1 MRKFLISVF
10 KKIVELLA
18 KEDPQ
23 VAVFEKKDQEIPSSL
38 NMRLL
43 EKLGEKDTQSLESA
57 TVIIDESPSHKDK
70 EKQEKIAPKKKA
82 EIISYPSNPI
92 RDVMDLMGVPFL
104 ALSKKRRNPIIYESA
119 DGTQKV
125 KITRHTGHFLASI
138 YDWDIVL
145 FVAGKIQEIVNNN
158 SDIPPRTMVFPRH
171 EILKVLHKHN
181 VNTQQK
187 ELEQS
192 LSRLQLTGIDT
203 TIHNKDGKYR
213 AGFGFIDNWR
223 YTEREDIKEI
233 KITLSDWLYDMSCA
247 KGALLKVDPDYFD
260 LTSGLKRFL
269 YRTARKHAGKNEDGW
284 EFSIESLYEKSGS
297 EREFK
302 KFKSDLRRA
311 IIDNDIPEYS
321 MKWIEKNGKPLV
333 VFKRSKI
340 HEIDRLV
347 GKFAQ
352 ENQNLLLDNS
362 SS

>member
-1 MRKFLISVF
+1 MRRFLSTLL
-10 KKIVELLA
+10 KKILE
-18 KEDPQ
+18 
-23 VAVFEKKDQEIPSSL
+23 
-38 NMRLL
+38 ML
-43 EKLGEKDTQSLESA
+43 EKASPQIERVEKGNV
-57 TVIIDESPSHKDK
+57 VIQEVLPPKIE
-70 EKQEKIAPKKKA
+70 EKQEKSLSKKKT
-82 EIISYPSNPI
+82 EVIPYPEKPL

-104 ALSKKRRNPIIYESA
+104 ALSKRRRNPIIYESA

-203 TIHNKDGKYR
+203 TIHNKDGRYR

-269 YRTARKHAGKNEDGW
+269 YRTARKHAGNNEDGW
-284 EFSIESLYEKSGS
+284 EFSIEALYEKSGS

-302 KFKSDLRRA
+302 KFKSDLKRA
-311 IIDNDIPEYS
+311 VIDQDIPEYS
-321 MKWIEKNGKPLV
+321 LKWIEKNGKALV
-333 VFKRSKI
+333 GFKRSKI

-347 GKFAQ
+347 EKFEK
-352 ENQNLLLDNS
+352 ENQKLLLDDS

>member
-1 MRKFLISVF
+1 MLKFFRPLL
-10 KKIVELLA
+10 KKLA
-18 KEDPQ
+18 E
-23 VAVFEKKDQEIPSSL
+23 
-38 NMRLL
+38 ML
-43 EKLGEKDTQSLESA
+43 EKLATPATPLEKENA
-57 TVIIDESPSHKDK
+57 VIEEVSPPKIEEKK
-70 EKQEKIAPKKKA
+70 EKQVQKKKI
-82 EIISYPSNPI
+82 EVIPYPSKPI

-104 ALSKKRRNPIIYESA
+104 ALSKRRRNPIIYESA

-203 TIHNKDGKYR
+203 TIHNKDGRYR

-284 EFSIESLYEKSGS
+284 DFSIESLYEKSGS
-297 EREFK
+297 ESSPK
-302 KFKSDLRRA
+302 LFKSKIKKAVLE
-311 IIDNDIPEYS
+311 NDIPEYS
-321 MKWIEKNGKPLV
+321 MKWVEKNGKALV
-333 VFKRSKI
+333 CFKISKI
-340 HEIDRLV
+340 HDIDRLV
-347 GKFAQ
+347 EKFEEKDQ
-352 ENQNLLLDNS
+352 KVLLNGGS
-362 SS
+362 S

>member
-1 MRKFLISVF
+1 MRKFLSALF
-10 KKIVELLA
+10 KKIGELLA

-23 VAVFEKKDQEIPSSL
+23 VEVFEKKEKEIPSSL
-38 NMRLL
+38 NTRLL
-43 EKLGEKDTQSLESA
+43 EKLGEKETKSLEAA
-57 TVIIDESPSHKDK
+57 TVIIDESPAHKDK
-70 EKQEKIAPKKKA
+70 EKQEKIAPTKKA

-203 TIHNKDGKYR
+203 TIHNKDGRYR

-247 KGALLKVDPDYFD
+247 KGALLKVAPDYFD

-269 YRTARKHAGKNEDGW
+269 YRTARKHAGKNENGW
-284 EFSIESLYEKSGS
+284 EFSIENLYEKSGS
-297 EREFK
+297 ESSLK
-302 KFKSDLRRA
+302 LFKSKIKKAVLE
-311 IIDNDIPEYS
+311 NDIPEYS
-321 MKWIEKNGKPLV
+321 MKWIEKNGKALV
-333 VFKRSKI
+333 GFKRSKI

-347 GKFAQ
+347 EKF
-352 ENQNLLLDNS
+352 EKKNTKLLLNGVS
-362 SS
+362 S

>member
-1 MRKFLISVF
+1 MRKFLSALL
-10 KKIVELLA
+10 KKIAELLA

-23 VAVFEKKDQEIPSSL
+23 VEVFEKKEKEIPSSL
-38 NMRLL
+38 NTRLL
-43 EKLGEKDTQSLESA
+43 EKLGEKETKSLEAA
-57 TVIIDESPSHKDK
+57 TVIIDESSAHKDK
-70 EKQEKIAPKKKA
+70 EKQEKIAPTKKA

-192 LSRLQLTGIDT
+192 LSRLQLTGINT
-203 TIHNKDGKYR
+203 TIHNKDGRYR

-247 KGALLKVDPDYFD
+247 KGALLKVAPDYFD

-284 EFSIESLYEKSGS
+284 EFSIENLYEKSGS
-297 EREFK
+297 ESSLK
-302 KFKSDLRRA
+302 LFKSKIKKAVLE
-311 IIDNDIPEYS
+311 NDIPEYS
-321 MKWIEKNGKPLV
+321 MKWIEKNGKALV
-333 VFKRSKI
+333 GFKRSKI
-340 HEIDRLV
+340 DEIDRLV
-347 GKFAQ
+347 EKF
-352 ENQNLLLDNS
+352 EKKNTKLLLNGGYS
-362 SS
+362 

>member
-1 MRKFLISVF
+1 MRKFLSTF
-10 KKIVELLA
+10 LKKIATV
-18 KEDPQ
+18 
-23 VAVFEKKDQEIPSSL
+23 
-38 NMRLL
+38 L
-43 EKLGEKDTQSLESA
+43 EKLATQTIPVEEKN
-57 TVIIDESPSHKDK
+57 VVIDEVLPSKVNK
-70 EKQEKIAPKKKA
+70 KQGNPVPKKKT
-82 EIISYPSNPI
+82 EIISYPFNPI
-92 RDVMDLMGVPFL
+92 RDVMDLMGIPFL
-104 ALSKKRRNPIIYESA
+104 ALSKKRRNPIIYEST

-145 FVAGKIQEIVNNN
+145 FVAGKIQEIVNNK
-158 SDIPPRTMVFPRH
+158 SDVPPRTMVFPRH

-203 TIHNKDGKYR
+203 TIHNKDGRYR

-247 KGALLKVDPDYFD
+247 KGALLKVDPDYFN

-284 EFSIESLYEKSGS
+284 EFSIENLYEKSGS
-297 EREFK
+297 ESSLK
-302 KFKSDLRRA
+302 LFKSKIKKAVLE
-311 IIDNDIPEYS
+311 NDIPEYS
-321 MKWIEKNGKPLV
+321 LKWIEKNGKALV
-333 VFKRSKI
+333 GFKRSKI

-347 GKFAQ
+347 EKFEKEHQ
-352 ENQNLLLDNS
+352 KLLLDGS

>member
-1 MRKFLISVF
+1 MRKFFSALF
-10 KKIVELLA
+10 KKIGEFLA

-23 VAVFEKKDQEIPSSL
+23 VEVFEKKEKEIPSSL
-38 NMRLL
+38 NTRLL
-43 EKLGEKDTQSLESA
+43 EKLRDKENKSLEAAS
-57 TVIIDESPSHKDK
+57 VIIDESPAHIDN
-70 EKQEKIAPKKKA
+70 EKQEKIAPTKKA

-92 RDVMDLMGVPFL
+92 RDVIDLMGVPFL

-119 DGTQKV
+119 DKTQKV

-203 TIHNKDGKYR
+203 TIHNKDGRYR

-247 KGALLKVDPDYFD
+247 KGALLKVAPEYFD

-284 EFSIESLYEKSGS
+284 EFSIENLYEKSGS
-297 EREFK
+297 ESSLK
-302 KFKSDLRRA
+302 LFKSKIKKAVLE
-311 IIDNDIPEYS
+311 NDIPEYS
-321 MKWIEKNGKPLV
+321 MKWIEKNGKSLV
-333 VFKRSKI
+333 YFKRSKI

-347 GKFAQ
+347 EKF
-352 ENQNLLLDNS
+352 EKKNTNLLLNDGS
-362 SS
+362 S

>member
-1 MRKFLISVF
+1 MRKLLSTLL
-10 KKIVELLA
+10 KKIAE
-18 KEDPQ
+18 
-23 VAVFEKKDQEIPSSL
+23 
-38 NMRLL
+38 ML
-43 EKLGEKDTQSLESA
+43 EKSVPQTTPIEEERV
-57 TVIIDESPSHKDK
+57 VIEEILPLKVE
-70 EKQEKIAPKKKA
+70 EKQEKSLPKKKT
-82 EIISYPSNPI
+82 EVVTYPSNPI

-104 ALSKKRRNPIIYESA
+104 ALSKRRRNPIIYESE

-203 TIHNKDGKYR
+203 TIHNKDGRYR

-269 YRTARKHAGKNEDGW
+269 YRTARKHAGNNEYGW
-284 EFSIESLYEKSGS
+284 EFSIENLYEKSGS
-297 EREFK
+297 ESSLK
-302 KFKSDLRRA
+302 LFKSKIKKAVLE
-311 IIDNDIPEYS
+311 NDIPEYS
-321 MKWIEKNGKPLV
+321 MKLVEKNGKVLV
-333 VFKRSKI
+333 VFKKSKV
-340 HEIDRLV
+340 HDIDRLV
-347 GKFAQ
+347 EKF
-352 ENQNLLLDNS
+352 EEKDKKLLLNCGS
-362 SS
+362 S

>member
-1 MRKFLISVF
+1 MRRFLSTF
-10 KKIVELLA
+10 LKKLA
-18 KEDPQ
+18 W
-23 VAVFEKKDQEIPSSL
+23 
-38 NMRLL
+38 ML
-43 EKLGEKDTQSLESA
+43 EKSSHQIERVEEEKVAIEKVLPPKVE
-57 TVIIDESPSHKDK
+57 
-70 EKQEKIAPKKKA
+70 EKQEKSLLKKKT
-82 EIISYPSNPI
+82 EVISYPSNPI

-104 ALSKKRRNPIIYESA
+104 ALSKRRRNPIIYESA

-138 YDWDIVL
+138 YDWDIIL

-171 EILKVLHKHN
+171 EILKILHKHN

-203 TIHNKDGKYR
+203 TIHNKDGRYR

-269 YRTARKHAGKNEDGW
+269 YRTARKHAGNNEDGW
-284 EFSIESLYEKSGS
+284 EFSIENLYEKSGS
-297 EREFK
+297 ESSLK
-302 KFKSDLRRA
+302 LFKSKIKKAVLE
-311 IIDNDIPEYS
+311 NDIPEYS
-321 MKWIEKNGKPLV
+321 MKWVEKNRKALV
-333 VFKRSKI
+333 GFKKSKV
-340 HEIDRLV
+340 HDIDRLV
-347 GKFAQ
+347 EKFEEKKQ
-352 ENQNLLLDNS
+352 KLLLNEGDS
-362 SS
+362 

>member
-1 MRKFLISVF
+1 MRKLLSTLL
-10 KKIVELLA
+10 KKIVE
-18 KEDPQ
+18 
-23 VAVFEKKDQEIPSSL
+23 
-38 NMRLL
+38 ML
-43 EKLGEKDTQSLESA
+43 EKSAPQTTPVEEESV
-57 TVIIDESPSHKDK
+57 VIEEVFPPKVA
-70 EKQEKIAPKKKA
+70 EKQENSLPKKKTKV
-82 EIISYPSNPI
+82 IPYPSNPI

-104 ALSKKRRNPIIYESA
+104 ALSKRRRNPIIYESA

-203 TIHNKDGKYR
+203 TIHNKDGRYR

-269 YRTARKHAGKNEDGW
+269 YRTARKHAGNNEDGW
-284 EFSIESLYEKSGS
+284 EFSIENLYEKSGS
-297 EREFK
+297 ESSLK
-302 KFKSDLRRA
+302 LFKSKIKKAVLE
-311 IIDNDIPEYS
+311 NDIPEYS
-321 MKWIEKNGKPLV
+321 MKWVEKNGKALV
-333 VFKRSKI
+333 GFKRSKVND
-340 HEIDRLV
+340 IDRLV
-347 GKFAQ
+347 EKLEEKDQ
-352 ENQNLLLDNS
+352 KLLLNGGS
-362 SS
+362 S

>member
-1 MRKFLISVF
+1 MLKFLRPLL
-10 KKIVELLA
+10 KKLA
-18 KEDPQ
+18 E
-23 VAVFEKKDQEIPSSL
+23 
-38 NMRLL
+38 ML
-43 EKLGEKDTQSLESA
+43 EKLA
-57 TVIIDESPSHKDK
+57 TPTTPVEEERVVIEEILPPKVE
-70 EKQEKIAPKKKA
+70 EKQEKSLPKKKT
-82 EIISYPSNPI
+82 EVIPYPSNPI

-104 ALSKKRRNPIIYESA
+104 ALSKRRRNPIIYEST

-145 FVAGKIQEIVNNN
+145 FVAGKIQEIVNDN

-203 TIHNKDGKYR
+203 TIHNKDGRYR

-269 YRTARKHAGKNEDGW
+269 YRTARKHAGKNESGW
-284 EFSIESLYEKSGS
+284 EFSIENLYEKSGS
-297 EREFK
+297 ESSPK
-302 KFKSDLRRA
+302 LFKSKIKKA
-311 IIDNDIPEYS
+311 ILENDIPEYS
-321 MKWIEKNGKPLV
+321 MKWIEKNGKALV
-333 VFKRSKI
+333 SFKRSKV
-340 HEIDRLV
+340 HNIDRLV
-347 GKFAQ
+347 EKFNGKDQ
-352 ENQNLLLDNS
+352 KLLSKGCS
-362 SS
+362 S